1 MDLVPVHVL
10 VVEDD
15 QDIREAVVEAITD
28 RGYVVE
34 QAENG
39 AVAIDRMREHAPCIV
54 LLDLMMPVMDGWE
67 VVAQMDTEPALAGVP
82 ICIVSAHDR
91 DLPRNVCVLRKP
103 VSLASLLQ
111 TVENHC
117 GPP

>member
-1 MDLVPVHVL
+1 MALVPARVL

-15 QDIREAVVEAITD
+15 QDIREAVVEAITG
-28 RGYVVE
+28 RGYEVVE
-34 QAENG
+34 AENG
-39 AVAIDRMREHAPCIV
+39 AVALDRMREHAPCIV

-67 VVAQMDTEPALAGVP
+67 VVAQMDTEPSLAAVP

-91 DLPRNVCVLRKP
+91 DLPRNVAVLRKP

-111 TVENHC
+111 TVENYC

>member
-1 MDLVPVHVL
+1 VAVRVL

-39 AVAIDRMREHAPCIV
+39 AIAMELMRERTPCIV
-54 LLDLMMPVMDGWE
+54 LLDLMMPVMDGWQ
-67 VVAQMDTEPALAGVP
+67 VVEQMDTEPGLAGVP

-103 VSLASLLQ
+103 ISLANLLQ

>member
-1 MDLVPVHVL
+1 MGAVAARVL

-28 RGYVVE
+28 RGYDVE
-34 QAENG
+34 AAENG
-39 AVAIDRMREHAPCIV
+39 SVAMDRMRAHPPCIV

-67 VVAQMDTEPALAGVP
+67 VVAQMDTEPALAEVP
-82 ICIVSAHDR
+82 ICIVSAHDK

-103 VSLASLLQ
+103 VSLANLLQ
-111 TVENHC
+111 AVENYC

>member
-1 MDLVPVHVL
+1 MAARVL

-15 QDIREAVVEAITD
+15 EDIREAVVEAIAD
-28 RGYVVE
+28 RGYVVVA
-34 QAENG
+34 AENG
-39 AVAIDRMREHAPCIV
+39 AVAMERMREHPPCIV

-67 VVAQMDTEPALAGVP
+67 VVAHMDTEPALAQVP
-82 ICIVSAHDR
+82 ICIVSAHDK

-103 VSLASLLQ
+103 VSLASLIA
-111 TVENHC
+111 TVENYC